1 MSSEM
6 YKPNTEG
13 WRKISNRRFD
23 QVTFLE
29 TMEETYN
36 LWIVSVTSAF
46 IQPNFT
52 ETGWGLTRAPDELV
66 QTLRKTVRS
75 AYEDGDYREEGE
87 VDVIDG
93 LTPIFID
100 RPELVERV
108 LNELLPM
115 HEAWAGIPLLPH
127 LAYGFRLYRN
137 ESSLLM
143 HIDKSDTHVI
153 SCILH
158 IDSSDDAEP
167 WPIVIEDYTGMTNE
181 IVLTPGDMLFYESSK
196 CLHGRPSKFIGSWY
210 SSVFV
215 HYFPK
220 DPKWQEI
227 NHHLEAQYAVPEHWI
242 NMSEK
247 EPQFPEVEMYGA
259 ALREPSCLNN
269 WCNLADA
276 IRYHGPAKKDYV
288 LTAGSSIH
296 PLWRQG
302 DEL

>member
-1 MSSEM
+1 M

-13 WRKISNRRFD
+13 WRKLSNRRFD
-23 QVTFLE
+23 QVSFLE
-29 TMEETYN
+29 SLEATYN
-36 LWIVSVTSAF
+36 MWIVSVTSAF

-52 ETGWGLTRAPDELV
+52 ETGWGLTRAPDDLV
-66 QTLRKTVRS
+66 QTLQKTVRS
-75 AYEDGDYREEGE
+75 AYESGDYREEGE

-93 LTPIFID
+93 LTPLFID

-108 LNELLPM
+108 LHELLPM
-115 HEAWAGIPLLPH
+115 HEAWARIPLQPH

-158 IDSSDDAEP
+158 IDASDDAQP

-181 IVLTPGDMLFYESSK
+181 IILTPGDMLFYESSK
-196 CLHGRPSKFIGSWY
+196 CLHGRPSKFMGSWY

-220 DPKWQEI
+220 NLEWQSM
-227 NHHLEAQYAVPEHWI
+227 NHHLEAQYAIPEHWI
-242 NMSEK
+242 IISER
-247 EPQFPEVEMYGA
+247 ERMFPDVEVIGA
-259 ALREPSCLNN
+259 AFREPTCPNN
-269 WCNLADA
+269 WCNLEDA

-288 LTAGSSIH
+288 ITAGASIY
-296 PLWRQG
+296 PLWKKD

>member
-1 MSSEM
+1 MDC
-6 YKPNTEG
+6 KC
-13 WRKISNRRFD
+13 D
-23 QVTFLE
+23 QCLV
-29 TMEETYN
+29 
-36 LWIVSVTSAF
+36 
-46 IQPNFT
+46 QPNFT
-52 ETGWGLTRAPDELV
+52 ENGWGLTRAPDELV
-66 QTLRKTVRS
+66 QTLRKAVRS

-93 LTPIFID
+93 LSPIFID

-108 LNELLPM
+108 LHELLPM
-115 HEAWAGIPLLPH
+115 HEAWAGISLQPH

-167 WPIVIEDYTGMTNE
+167 WPIVIEDYTGKTNE
-181 IVLTPGDMLFYESSK
+181 IILTPGDMLFYESSK
-196 CLHGRPSKFIGSWY
+196 CLHGRPTKFNGTWY

-220 DPKWQEI
+220 NPEWQEI
-227 NHHLEAQYAVPEHWI
+227 DHHLEANYAVPEHWI
-242 NMSEK
+242 DTPEGA
-247 EPQFPEVEMYGA
+247 PQYPEVEMYGA
-259 ALREPSCLNN
+259 AFREPSCPNN

-288 LTAGSSIH
+288 LTAGSSIY
-296 PLWRQG
+296 PLWRQR